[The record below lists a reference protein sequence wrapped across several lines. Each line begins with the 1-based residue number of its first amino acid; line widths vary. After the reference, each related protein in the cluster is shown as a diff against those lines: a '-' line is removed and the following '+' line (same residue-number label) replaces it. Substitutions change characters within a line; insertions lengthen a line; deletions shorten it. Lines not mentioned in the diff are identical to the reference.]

1 MWAVSL
7 VWPAGLR
14 GAWGPCCGA
23 DVVVWVGW
31 CGPAGWLCVFRV
43 GGVARVAGWLAWRV
57 GSVASAEPYTMRSAP
72 IAFVFLS
79 FCSDPPKSVT
89 TYRESGRES
98 DRESRVKSRESGV
111 GSQPTLTYPPV
122 GRLFF
127 TNIPPKGYT
136 AHKGTLYITIRSEK
150 NHKCQSE
157 RTNPHPLTLAVDA

>member
-1 MWAVSL
+1 ML
-7 VWPAGLR
+7 C
-14 GAWGPCCGA
+14 PCGR
-23 DVVVWVGW
+23 
-31 CGPAGWLCVFRV
+31 CGPLARVARVGGVGGLARV

-98 DRESRVKSRESGV
+98 DRESRVESRESGV

-122 GRLFF
+122 GRLFLP
-127 TNIPPKGYT
+127 TSPQKD
-136 AHKGTLYITIRSEK
+136 TLRIRV
-150 NHKCQSE
+150 HC
-157 RTNPHPLTLAVDA
+157 T